1 MAGASPASVVTLA
14 SVTGYQDAVAFSHGF
29 SVALWVGAG
38 AAVVAALLAL
48 TLRRAS
54 ELAARG

>member
-1 MAGASPASVVTLA
+1 LA